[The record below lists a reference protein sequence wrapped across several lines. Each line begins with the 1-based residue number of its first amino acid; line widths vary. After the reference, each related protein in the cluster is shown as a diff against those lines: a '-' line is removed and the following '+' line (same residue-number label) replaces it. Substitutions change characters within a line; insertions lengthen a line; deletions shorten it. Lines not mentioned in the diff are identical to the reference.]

1 MHKFEI
7 NLKEV
12 TGPIVED
19 LKIFQKELEEA
30 VNSEI
35 RLINVIGRYIL
46 KHRGKHFRPILTIL
60 ASRVCGKPTLNSYR
74 AAALIEI
81 LHIASLVHDDV
92 VDDATLRRGFPS
104 INRVWKNRISV
115 LMGDFLFSKALINMI
130 GLKDFDV
137 LDVISQTA
145 EQMASGE
152 MLQIQKSA
160 SRSFSE
166 QSYFD
171 MINRKTASLI
181 SASCELGAITTSK
194 TSTDRQAFKNYGAK
208 LGMAFQIKDDLFD
221 FLGQEDNLGKNKG
234 ADIRK
239 NLVTLPI
246 IYSYSTLPK
255 SERKQIDRLLRQRR
269 KSTRDLDEITEIIRN
284 AGGFEY
290 AYQKIDE
297 YSNQALDAI
306 APYPDSIY
314 KQSLTDLVL
323 FNVQRSK

>member
-1 MHKFEI
+1 MRKIEI

-12 TGPIVED
+12 TRPILED

-30 VNSEI
+30 VHSEV
-35 RLINVIGRYIL
+35 RLINIIGKYIL
-46 KHRGKHFRPILTIL
+46 RHRGKHFRPILTIL
-60 ASRVCGKPTLNSYR
+60 VSRMCGKPTLNSYR

-92 VDDATLRRGFPS
+92 VDDATLRHGFPS
-104 INRVWKNRISV
+104 INRVWKNRISI

-137 LDVISQTA
+137 LDIISRTA

-152 MLQIQKSA
+152 MMQIQKTA

-171 MINRKTASLI
+171 MINKKTASLI
-181 SASCELGAITTSK
+181 AASCELGALTTSK
-194 TSTDRQAFKNYGAK
+194 MAGDRLAFKNYGNK

-221 FLGQEDNLGKNKG
+221 FLGQEENIGKNKG

-239 NLVTLPI
+239 NLVTLPLI
-246 IYSYSTLPK
+246 HSYSTLPK

-269 KSTRDLDEITEIIRN
+269 KSNNDLDEITEIIRN

-297 YSNQALDAI
+297 YSHQALDALS
-306 APYPDSIY
+306 PYPDTIY
-314 KQSLTDLVL
+314 KKSLTDLVL
-323 FNVQRSK
+323 FNVQRSN

>member
-1 MHKFEI
+1 MRKIEL

-12 TGPIVED
+12 TRPILED

-30 VNSEI
+30 VHSEV
-35 RLINVIGRYIL
+35 RLINIIGKYIL
-46 KHRGKHFRPILTIL
+46 RHRGKHFRPILTIL
-60 ASRVCGKPTLNSYR
+60 VSRMCGKPTLNSYR

-81 LHIASLVHDDV
+81 LHIASLIHDDV

-104 INRVWKNRISV
+104 INRVWKNRISI

-137 LDVISQTA
+137 LDIISRTA

-152 MLQIQKSA
+152 MMQIQKTA

-166 QSYFD
+166 RSYFD

-181 SASCELGAITTSK
+181 AASCELGALTTSK
-194 TSTDRQAFKNYGAK
+194 KPGDRLAFKNYGNK

-221 FLGQEDNLGKNKG
+221 FLGQEENIGKNKG
-234 ADIRK
+234 TDIRK
-239 NLVTLPI
+239 NLVTLPLI
-246 IYSYSTLPK
+246 HSYSTLPK
-255 SERKQIDRLLRQRR
+255 SERKQIDHLLRQRR
-269 KSTRDLDEITEIIRN
+269 KSNNDLDEITEIIRN

-297 YSNQALDAI
+297 YSHQALDALS
-306 APYPDSIY
+306 PYPDTIY
-314 KQSLTDLVL
+314 KKSLTDLVL
-323 FNVQRSK
+323 FNVQRSN

>member
-1 MHKFEI
+1 MRKFEI

-12 TGPIVED
+12 TQPILED

-30 VNSEI
+30 VSSEI
-35 RLINVIGRYIL
+35 RMINIIGRYIL

-60 ASRVCGKPTLNSYR
+60 ASRICGKPTLNSYR

-104 INRVWKNRISV
+104 INRVWKNRVSV

-137 LDVISQTA
+137 LDIISQTA

-181 SASCELGAITTSK
+181 SASCELGVITTSK
-194 TSTDRQAFKNYGAK
+194 KPADRQAFKNYGSK
-208 LGMAFQIKDDLFD
+208 IGMAFQIKDDLFD
-221 FLGQEDNLGKNKG
+221 FLGHEDNTGKNRG
-234 ADIRK
+234 ADIKK
-239 NLVTLPI
+239 NLVTLPL

-269 KSTRDLDEITEIIRN
+269 KSTGDLDEITEIIRN

-297 YSNQALDAI
+297 YSHQALDAI

-323 FNVQRSK
+323 FNVQRSN